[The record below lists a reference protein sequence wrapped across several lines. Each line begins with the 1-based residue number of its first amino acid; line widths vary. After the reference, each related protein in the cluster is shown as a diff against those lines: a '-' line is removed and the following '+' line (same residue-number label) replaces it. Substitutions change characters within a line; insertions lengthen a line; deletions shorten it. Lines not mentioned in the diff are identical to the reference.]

1 MRFLVWFPVMWIT
14 GYFVYCLN
22 GRTDELMI
30 GLQPGH
36 WLTGLISAADSEIL
50 TTAHEQM
57 GAITDISL
65 FSSVCSV
72 LVNICVAGGSRER
85 GGKKSDGLN
94 VKAKNTLNC
103 TDGD

>member
-1 MRFLVWFPVMWIT
+1 MVWLPVMWIT
-14 GYFVYCLN
+14 GYFVDCLT

-30 GLQPGH
+30 GVQLGH
-36 WLTGLISAADSEIL
+36 WLTGLISAVDSEIL

-57 GAITDISL
+57 GAITDISP

-85 GGKKSDGLN
+85 VGKKSDILN
-94 VKAKNTLNC
+94 VTARNTLNS
-103 TDGD
+103 TDGE